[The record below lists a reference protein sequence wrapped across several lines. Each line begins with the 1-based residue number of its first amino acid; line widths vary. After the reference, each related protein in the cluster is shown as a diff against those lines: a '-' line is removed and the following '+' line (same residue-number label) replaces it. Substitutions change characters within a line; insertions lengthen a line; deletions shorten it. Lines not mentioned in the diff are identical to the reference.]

1 MITGALEVGFTTYK
15 YTVTPKKSITV
26 QKIRDGKVQDIY
38 HYQVGDI
45 AEYDSYNLHYFG
57 TIESI
62 GAKTV
67 TIQPRY
73 SNKKRRL
80 KFETFAW
87 RNGNQS
93 IDEKFDRN
101 SDTMMYI

>member
-1 MITGALEVGFTTYK
+1 MINGALEVGTTTYK
-15 YTVTPKKSITV
+15 YTVTPKKSITI
-26 QKIRDGKVQDIY
+26 QKIRDGQVQDIY

-73 SNKKRRL
+73 SEKKRRL
-80 KFETFAW
+80 GFDTFAW

-93 IDEKFDRN
+93 IDSKFDAN
-101 SDTMMYI
+101 QDTMMYI